1 MTNKKNNGSLLTESQ
16 LYVKVTK
23 DYITQNPNLPE
34 EDECA
39 NELVD
44 LLNKMIELENS
55 VRPKNQKLKPVKD
68 IPLVCV
74 AMLIAVRS
82 GLALV
87 APGDKSLMG
96 ANSVLSTKEKLDLP
110 IGIYQ
115 TDGANRGVWEL
126 TNSHTGAF
134 GELVE
139 KYKPDATRN
148 EKLEVF
154 TLVKSRLKVIHKCVK
169 PHYVAVN
176 NCIFDAKEKK
186 MLSFAPDL
194 VFTSKIH
201 TNLNLQATNP
211 IIHIEE
217 DGSDWDV
224 LSWLASHGSPE
235 QVESIKEVIQAAC
248 LPHAPRDKMVL
259 FYSKTGNNGKGTICQ
274 LIRNLLGKEV
284 TVSIP
289 LKDFSTRFGLSNLPR
304 AMAVVTDENDVSSF
318 NKGMS
323 NLKAVIT
330 GDTVTIEQKYQSPY
344 DYAFNG
350 LVLECVN
357 DIPNTDDKTGSFKR
371 RLHIIV
377 FPNCFTGVEKKYIK
391 QRLIYRQDV
400 LEYIL
405 KMVLVDMP
413 YREEFTETA
422 ETKEAL
428 KLYTLSTSSVAL
440 FLDEILPQCQWDLL
454 PGTEF
459 LYEMYKVWYKRN
471 APSGKVIGRNDFLDN
486 VRDYVETSSDHG
498 ICCWEWT
505 DSTRSQGYISKP
517 EPLLSEYELTRF
529 QNARYLSS
537 YDTEKRDT
545 PCNLKS
551 KYSGLKRK
559 NGTTAVQQTDEEAEV

>member
-1 MTNKKNNGSLLTESQ
+1 MLSTTSHSIEQTTKNFIL
-16 LYVKVTK
+16 
-23 DYITQNPNLPE
+23 QNPNLTKESEIVSRVLE
-34 EDECA
+34 EINNA
-39 NELVD
+39 
-44 LLNKMIELENS
+44 IEIDNS
-55 VRPKNQKLKPVKD
+55 VKPKSQKVALLKDVTPQ
-68 IPLVCV
+68 IV
-74 AMLIAVRS
+74 AMLITDKRDDV
-82 GLALV
+82 ALI
-87 APGDKSLMG
+87 AQGSKSPMG
-96 ANSVLSTKEKLDLP
+96 APPVLSAEQKSALP

-115 TDGANRGVWEL
+115 KDGANKGVWEL
-126 TNSHTGAF
+126 TNSPTGAF

-139 KYKPDATRN
+139 KYKPGATKN
-148 EKLEVF
+148 EKIEVF
-154 TLVKSRLKVIHKCVK
+154 TMVKNRLKVLYKCMV
-169 PHYVAVN
+169 PTFVPVN
-176 NCIFDAKEKK
+176 NGIFDVLSKK
-186 MLSFAPDL
+186 LLPFSPDI

-201 TNLNLQATNP
+201 TDLNLKATNP
-211 IIHIEE
+211 YIKIPE
-217 DGSDWDV
+217 DGSTWDV
-224 LSWLASHGSPE
+224 DSWLVSLGSPDF
-235 QVESIKEVIQAAC
+235 VRSIKEVIQASC
-248 LPHAPRDKMVL
+248 LPLAPRDKMVL
-259 FYSKTGNNGKGTICQ
+259 FYSKTGNNGKGTLCQ
-274 LIRNLLGKEV
+274 MIRNILGQDV

-318 NKGMS
+318 NKGLA

-330 GDTVTIEQKYQSPY
+330 GDTITIEQKYQTPY

-357 DIPNTDDKTGSFKR
+357 DIPNGDDKTGSFKR

-377 FPNCFTGVEKKYIK
+377 FPNCFTGTEKKYIK

-428 KLYTLSTSSVAL
+428 KLYTLSTNSVAL
-440 FLDEILPQCQWDLL
+440 FLEEILPECQWDLL
-454 PGTEF
+454 PATDF

-486 VRDYVETSSDHG
+486 VRDCVETSSDHG

-505 DSTRSQGYISKP
+505 DSTRSQGYINKP
-517 EPLLSEYELTRF
+517 EPLLFEYELTRF
-529 QNARYLSS
+529 QNPMYLSS
-537 YDTEKRDT
+537 LDTEKRDM

-559 NGTTAVQQTDEEAEV
+559 TVTIPQQSDSDEQEV